1 MFAVAL
7 VHPFTTIAAV
17 VSTFG
22 IVKVNVFA
30 PETNACEPVAGVPLP
45 NPDAST
51 AESNDEYVA
60 VAAVAPDESVAVKVR
75 YAV

>member
-1 MFAVAL
+1 
-7 VHPFTTIAAV
+7 
-17 VSTFG
+17 
-22 IVKVNVFA
+22 VKVNVFA
-30 PETNACEPVAGVPLP
+30 PETNACEPVAGVPVP